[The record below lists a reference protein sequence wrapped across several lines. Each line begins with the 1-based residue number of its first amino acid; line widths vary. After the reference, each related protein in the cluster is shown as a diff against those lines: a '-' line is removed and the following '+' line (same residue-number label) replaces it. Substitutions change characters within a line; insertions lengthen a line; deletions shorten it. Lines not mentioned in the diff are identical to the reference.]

1 MYDEIALSYNKLH
14 KEEQLKKLKI
24 ISKILKVKKEN
35 FLLDLGAGTG
45 ISTNYF
51 KCKSFGI
58 EPSLNMIKQS
68 KKRNI
73 VNATAEFIPF
83 KSKSFDII
91 IAITSFH
98 NFSDFNKAIKE
109 IKRVAKPKC
118 EIVITILK
126 KSKNLKLIKS
136 KLLKNFK
143 MKEIEEEK
151 DLIL

>member
-58 EPSLNMIKQS
+58 EEPTNFPTRASFTK
-68 KKRNI
+68 I
-73 VNATAEFIPF
+73 VVRGI
-83 KSKSFDII
+83 KSFG
-91 IAITSFH
+91 
-98 NFSDFNKAIKE
+98 
-109 IKRVAKPKC
+109 C
-118 EIVITILK
+118 
-126 KSKNLKLIKS
+126 KN
-136 KLLKNFK
+136 
-143 MKEIEEEK
+143 
-151 DLIL
+151 